1 LAFAA
6 DNGAERVALSWL
18 GVRLLHRRWLGS
30 LSNDHTNALGSSDA
44 EGNLCQGSDETHV
57 IFLERFTR
65 FEAGDGIWRQ
75 GRTLISSIVSHANR
89 ASGQLPGRA
98 RYLRYTQVLCTA
110 LERALILQLG
120 ALLAA
125 GPGKSAVQQVRQL
138 SRLQETCAAN
148 VKAMPVFRPNWDIGF
163 WRLHANC

>member
-1 LAFAA
+1 MIL
-6 DNGAERVALSWL
+6 
-18 GVRLLHRRWLGS
+18 
-30 LSNDHTNALGSSDA
+30 
-44 EGNLCQGSDETHV
+44 
-57 IFLERFTR
+57 LERFTR

-125 GPGKSAVQQVRQL
+125 GPKKIGSSAGAAAIKATRDVRSECQCHACLSSQLGHRVSAAARELL
-138 SRLQETCAAN
+138 SRFVAADLCM
-148 VKAMPVFRPNWDIGF
+148 VKVLVITVAPVHSPERRDP
-163 WRLHANC
+163 